1 MKRYQLG
8 VVPVGLVMMASV
20 AFGQA
25 RNALDEKLVGNEK
38 AAWEAFKAK
47 DAKAF
52 SALLTEDC
60 QDVTPG
66 GVLHTKA
73 QILQD
78 MTDITVTDQSL
89 VDLKVAW
96 IDKDAAIVMCHATV
110 KGTSKGK
117 ALPDGAV
124 ASSSIWVKTGGK
136 WLAKYHQ
143 ETPVVPQQ

>member
-1 MKRYQLG
+1 MKRYQLSL
-8 VVPVGLVMMASV
+8 VPVALVMMASV

-60 QDVTPG
+60 QEVTPEG
-66 GVLHTKA
+66 ALHSKT

-78 MTDITVTDQSL
+78 MTDITMTDLSLADFKVT
-89 VDLKVAW
+89 W

-110 KGTSKGK
+110 KGTSKGN
-117 ALPDGAV
+117 ALPEGAM
-124 ASSSIWVKTGGK
+124 ASSTVWVKTGGK

-143 ETPVVPQQ
+143 ETPVMPQQ